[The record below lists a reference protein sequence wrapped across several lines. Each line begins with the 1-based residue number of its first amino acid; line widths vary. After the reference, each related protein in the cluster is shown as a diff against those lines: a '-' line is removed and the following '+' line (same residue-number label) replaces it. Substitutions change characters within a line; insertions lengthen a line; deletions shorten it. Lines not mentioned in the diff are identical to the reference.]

1 MKLNQATASSSAR
14 SSTTTA
20 TMEER
25 DSCYYPGCRK
35 DANCNCDICLASI
48 NATLDLMSVNRSS
61 LAKFSSSRPNIERTP
76 LSFSPSILSTP
87 ISNSCPRMESPLLKS
102 TARLNLSDI
111 RKKKKRNW
119 GYVGAFSRLV
129 LGLSLLFIA
138 ETGFSRGLCGV
149 LRPALSPDIVR
160 KIGARSRFV
169 QDLTGSLRFM
179 ENELKRF
186 VADGKVSNCSHMHS
200 IWKMDQV
207 RIPRILTC
215 TKFHAFYI
223 RFSLGICH

>member
-1 MKLNQATASSSAR
+1 
-14 SSTTTA
+14 
-20 TMEER
+20 
-25 DSCYYPGCRK
+25 
-35 DANCNCDICLASI
+35 
-48 NATLDLMSVNRSS
+48 MSVNKSS
-61 LAKFSSSRPNIERTP
+61 LTKFYSSRPNIERTP

-111 RKKKKRNW
+111 REKKKRNW

-129 LGLSLLFIA
+129 LGLSLFFIA
-138 ETGFSRGLCGV
+138 EIGFSRGLCGV

-179 ENELKRF
+179 ENELKGF

-207 RIPRILTC
+207 RLPRILTC